1 MRAARRTAWPYY
13 LAIFVAINLVTYVAA
28 FSTWLPSL
36 ITGHPVF

>member
-1 MRAARRTAWPYY
+1 MAVLPASWI
-13 LAIFVAINLVTYVAA
+13 AIILVTYVTV